1 MYTVISYNNSRNN
14 GTVKFLKVFSSCVKA
29 IRYARKQANSKYGE
43 QNVTAR
49 ISKQLVNINNIFVQ
63 FTLCNGIEMD
73 VFAVVT
79 LPEEKDDEE
88 KVEENH
94 VVESEKNDD
103 IEEIIESEKETK
115 IMSVDFDDILLY
127 DEYEKYGEIY
137 DDRYDERED
146 DDNGYGYED
155 ECFECLDF

>member
-88 KVEENH
+88 II
-94 VVESEKNDD
+94 ESEKNDD

-146 DDNGYGYED
+146 DDSGYGYED

>member
-49 ISKQLVNINNIFVQ
+49 ISKQLVDINNIFVQ

-79 LPEEKDDEE
+79 LPEEKDDDIEE

-94 VVESEKNDD
+94 VVESE
-103 IEEIIESEKETK
+103 SEKETKIEKNDK

-137 DDRYDERED
+137 DDRYDERD
-146 DDNGYGYED
+146 DSGCGYGYED

>member
-1 MYTVISYNNSRNN
+1 MYTVISYNNSRKN
-14 GTVKFLKVFSSCVKA
+14 GTVKFLEVFSSCVKA

-43 QNVTAR
+43 KNVT
-49 ISKQLVNINNIFVQ
+49 VDINNILIK
-63 FTLCNGIEMD
+63 FTSPMVDGIEMD

-79 LPEEKDDEE
+79 LPKQ
-88 KVEENH
+88 KEN
-94 VVESEKNDD
+94 EID
-103 IEEIIESEKETK
+103 EIIEENFIDKESEAEKKMNVDDEKKMNVDDETE
-115 IMSVDFDDILLY
+115 IY

-146 DDNGYGYED
+146 DGYNGGYED

>member
-49 ISKQLVNINNIFVQ
+49 ISKQLVDINNIFVQ

-88 KVEENH
+88 II
-94 VVESEKNDD
+94 ESEKNDD

-146 DDNGYGYED
+146 DYSGYGYED

>member
-49 ISKQLVNINNIFVQ
+49 ISKQLVDINNIFVQ

-88 KVEENH
+88 II
-94 VVESEKNDD
+94 ESEKNDD

-146 DDNGYGYED
+146 DDNGYED